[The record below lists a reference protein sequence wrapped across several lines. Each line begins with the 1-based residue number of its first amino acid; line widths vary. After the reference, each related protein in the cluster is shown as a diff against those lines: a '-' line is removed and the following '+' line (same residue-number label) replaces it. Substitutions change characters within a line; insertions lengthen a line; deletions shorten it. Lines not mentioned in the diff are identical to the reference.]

1 MISLFIIYNFIIV
14 LTLIIN
20 FLSIRYLFFLFFF
33 ISLTLS
39 SQKLDNDSIS
49 NFIRIEGDTL
59 IKGSIGLNE
68 VLLLPRR
75 PFKNSQQIRKY
86 LILKRKTLKVY
97 PYSVMASKRLNILN
111 TRLLII
117 KTKRE
122 RRRYTKIVQKF
133 LEDELTPKLS
143 KLTKS
148 EGQILIKLIYRQ
160 TGITTYNLVKNLRNG
175 VKAFLY
181 NTTARFFDLNL
192 KTEFNPEIILEDYY
206 IEDIIQRSVRDNLI
220 EYNEPKNKYDL
231 FKLKTLWDKQN

>member
-1 MISLFIIYNFIIV
+1 MFKQ
-14 LTLIIN
+14 
-20 FLSIRYLFFLFFF
+20 YLFFLFLFSTL
-33 ISLTLS
+33 ISS
-39 SQKLDNDSIS
+39 SQQIDDDTATDY
-49 NFIRIEGDTL
+49 IRIEGDT
-59 IKGSIGLNE
+59 IVKGSIGLNE

-75 PFKNSQQIRKY
+75 PFKNSEEIRKY
-86 LILKRKTLKVY
+86 LILKRKTIKVY
-97 PYSVMASKRLNILN
+97 PYSVMASRRLKSLN
-111 TRLLII
+111 NRLLVI

-122 RRRYTKIVQKF
+122 RRRYTRMVQKF
-133 LEDELTPKLS
+133 LEDELTPELS

>member
-1 MISLFIIYNFIIV
+1 MFKQ
-14 LTLIIN
+14 
-20 FLSIRYLFFLFFF
+20 YLFFLFLFSTL
-33 ISLTLS
+33 ISS
-39 SQKLDNDSIS
+39 SQQIDDDNATDY
-49 NFIRIEGDTL
+49 IRIEGDT
-59 IKGSIGLNE
+59 IVKGSIGLNE

-75 PFKNSQQIRKY
+75 PFKNSEEIRKY
-86 LILKRKTLKVY
+86 LILKRKTIKVY
-97 PYSVMASKRLNILN
+97 PYSVMASRRLKSLN
-111 TRLLII
+111 DRLLVI

-122 RRRYTKIVQKF
+122 RRRYTRMVQKF
-133 LEDELTPKLS
+133 LEDELTPELS

-206 IEDIIQRSVRDNLI
+206 IEDIIQRSIRDNLI

>member
-1 MISLFIIYNFIIV
+1 MFKQ
-14 LTLIIN
+14 
-20 FLSIRYLFFLFFF
+20 YLFFLFLFCTL
-33 ISLTLS
+33 ISS
-39 SQKLDNDSIS
+39 SQQIDNDTATDY
-49 NFIRIEGDTL
+49 IRIEGDT
-59 IKGSIGLNE
+59 IVKGSIGLNE

-75 PFKNSQQIRKY
+75 PFKNSEEIRKY
-86 LILKRKTLKVY
+86 LILKRKTIKVY
-97 PYSVMASKRLNILN
+97 PYSVMASRRLKSLN
-111 TRLLII
+111 NRLLVI

-122 RRRYTKIVQKF
+122 RRRYTRMVQKF
-133 LEDELTPKLS
+133 LEDELTPELS

>member
-1 MISLFIIYNFIIV
+1 M
-14 LTLIIN
+14 
-20 FLSIRYLFFLFFF
+20 
-33 ISLTLS
+33 
-39 SQKLDNDSIS
+39 
-49 NFIRIEGDTL
+49 
-59 IKGSIGLNE
+59 
-68 VLLLPRR
+68 
-75 PFKNSQQIRKY
+75 
-86 LILKRKTLKVY
+86 Y
-97 PYSVMASKRLNILN
+97 PYSVMASRRLKSLN
-111 TRLLII
+111 NRLLVI

-122 RRRYTKIVQKF
+122 RRRYTRMVQKF
-133 LEDELTPKLS
+133 LEDELTPELS

>member
-1 MISLFIIYNFIIV
+1 MFKQ
-14 LTLIIN
+14 
-20 FLSIRYLFFLFFF
+20 YLFFLFLFSTL
-33 ISLTLS
+33 ISS
-39 SQKLDNDSIS
+39 SQQIDDDTATDY
-49 NFIRIEGDTL
+49 IRIEGDT
-59 IKGSIGLNE
+59 IVKGSIGLNE

-75 PFKNSQQIRKY
+75 PFKNSEEIRKY
-86 LILKRKTLKVY
+86 LILKRKTIKVY
-97 PYSVMASKRLNILN
+97 PYSVMASRRLKSLN
-111 TRLLII
+111 NRLLVI

-122 RRRYTKIVQKF
+122 RRRYTRMVQKF
-133 LEDELTPKLS
+133 LEDELTPELS

-220 EYNEPKNKYDL
+220 EYNQPKNKYDL

>member
-1 MISLFIIYNFIIV
+1 MFKQ
-14 LTLIIN
+14 
-20 FLSIRYLFFLFFF
+20 YLFFLFIFSTL
-33 ISLTLS
+33 ISS
-39 SQKLDNDSIS
+39 SQQIDDDTATDY
-49 NFIRIEGDTL
+49 IRIEGDT
-59 IKGSIGLNE
+59 IVKGSIGLNE

-75 PFKNSQQIRKY
+75 PFKNSEQIRKY
-86 LILKRKTLKVY
+86 LILKRKTIKVY
-97 PYSVMASKRLNILN
+97 PYSVMASRRLKSLN
-111 TRLLII
+111 DRLLVI

-122 RRRYTKIVQKF
+122 RRRYTKMVQKF
-133 LEDELTPKLS
+133 LEDELTPELS

>member
-1 MISLFIIYNFIIV
+1 LFKQ
-14 LTLIIN
+14 
-20 FLSIRYLFFLFFF
+20 YLFFLFIFSTL
-33 ISLTLS
+33 ISS
-39 SQKLDNDSIS
+39 SQQIDDDTATDY
-49 NFIRIEGDTL
+49 IRIEGDT
-59 IKGSIGLNE
+59 IVKGSIGLNE

-75 PFKNSQQIRKY
+75 PFKNSEEIRKY
-86 LILKRKTLKVY
+86 LILKRKTIKVY
-97 PYSVMASKRLNILN
+97 PYSVMASRRLKSLN
-111 TRLLII
+111 NRLLVI

-122 RRRYTKIVQKF
+122 RRRYTRMVQKF
-133 LEDELTPKLS
+133 LEDELTPELS

-231 FKLKTLWDKQN
+231 FKLKTLWDKQNRL

>member
-1 MISLFIIYNFIIV
+1 MFKQ
-14 LTLIIN
+14 
-20 FLSIRYLFFLFFF
+20 YLFFLFLFSTL
-33 ISLTLS
+33 IST
-39 SQKLDNDSIS
+39 SQQIDDDTATDY
-49 NFIRIEGDTL
+49 IRIEGDT
-59 IKGSIGLNE
+59 IVKGSIGLNE

-75 PFKNSQQIRKY
+75 PFKNSEEIRKY
-86 LILKRKTLKVY
+86 LILKRKTIKVY
-97 PYSVMASKRLNILN
+97 PYSVMASRRLKSLN
-111 TRLLII
+111 NRLLVI

-122 RRRYTKIVQKF
+122 RRRYTRMVQKF
-133 LEDELTPKLS
+133 LEDELTPELS

>member
-1 MISLFIIYNFIIV
+1 MFKQ
-14 LTLIIN
+14 
-20 FLSIRYLFFLFFF
+20 YLFFLFLFSTL
-33 ISLTLS
+33 ISS
-39 SQKLDNDSIS
+39 SQQIDDDNATDY
-49 NFIRIEGDTL
+49 IRIEGDT
-59 IKGSIGLNE
+59 IVKGSIGLNE

-75 PFKNSQQIRKY
+75 PFKNSEEIRKY
-86 LILKRKTLKVY
+86 LILKRKTIKVY
-97 PYSVMASKRLNILN
+97 PYSVMASRRLKSLN
-111 TRLLII
+111 DRLLVI

-122 RRRYTKIVQKF
+122 RRRYTRMVQKF
-133 LEDELTPKLS
+133 LEDELTPELS

-192 KTEFNPEIILEDYY
+192 KTEFNPEIILDDYY

>member
-1 MISLFIIYNFIIV
+1 MFKQ
-14 LTLIIN
+14 
-20 FLSIRYLFFLFFF
+20 YLFFLFIFSTL
-33 ISLTLS
+33 ISS
-39 SQKLDNDSIS
+39 SQQIDDDTATDY
-49 NFIRIEGDTL
+49 IRIEGDT
-59 IKGSIGLNE
+59 IVKGSIGLNE

-75 PFKNSQQIRKY
+75 PFKNSEEIRKY
-86 LILKRKTLKVY
+86 LILKRKTIKVY
-97 PYSVMASKRLNILN
+97 PYSVMASRRLKSLN
-111 TRLLII
+111 NRLLVI

-122 RRRYTKIVQKF
+122 RRRYTRMVQKF
-133 LEDELTPKLS
+133 LEDELTPELS

-231 FKLKTLWDKQN
+231 FKLKTLWDKQNRL

>member
-1 MISLFIIYNFIIV
+1 LFKQ
-14 LTLIIN
+14 
-20 FLSIRYLFFLFFF
+20 YLFFLFIFSTL
-33 ISLTLS
+33 ISS
-39 SQKLDNDSIS
+39 SQQIDDDTATDY
-49 NFIRIEGDTL
+49 IRIEGDT
-59 IKGSIGLNE
+59 IVKGSIGLNE

-75 PFKNSQQIRKY
+75 PFKNSEEIRKY
-86 LILKRKTLKVY
+86 LILKRKTIKVY
-97 PYSVMASKRLNILN
+97 PYSVMASRRLKSLN
-111 TRLLII
+111 NRLLVI

-122 RRRYTKIVQKF
+122 RRRYTRMVQKF
-133 LEDELTPKLS
+133 LEDELTPELS

>member
-1 MISLFIIYNFIIV
+1 MFKQ
-14 LTLIIN
+14 
-20 FLSIRYLFFLFFF
+20 YLFFLFIFSTL
-33 ISLTLS
+33 ISS
-39 SQKLDNDSIS
+39 SQQIDDDTATDY
-49 NFIRIEGDTL
+49 IRIEGDT
-59 IKGSIGLNE
+59 IVKGSIGLNE

-75 PFKNSQQIRKY
+75 PFKNSEEIRKY
-86 LILKRKTLKVY
+86 LILKRKTIKVY
-97 PYSVMASKRLNILN
+97 PYSVMASRRLKSLN
-111 TRLLII
+111 NRLLVI

-122 RRRYTKIVQKF
+122 RRRYTRMVQKF
-133 LEDELTPKLS
+133 LEEELTPELS

>member
-1 MISLFIIYNFIIV
+1 MFKQ
-14 LTLIIN
+14 
-20 FLSIRYLFFLFFF
+20 YLFFLFLLSTL
-33 ISLTLS
+33 ISS
-39 SQKLDNDSIS
+39 SQQIDDDTVTDY
-49 NFIRIEGDTL
+49 IRIEGDT
-59 IKGSIGLNE
+59 IVKGSIGLNE

-75 PFKNSQQIRKY
+75 PFKNSEQIRKY
-86 LILKRKTLKVY
+86 LILKRKTIKVY
-97 PYSVMASKRLNILN
+97 PYSVMASRRLKSLN
-111 TRLLII
+111 DRLLVI

-122 RRRYTKIVQKF
+122 RRRYTRMVQKF
-133 LEDELTPKLS
+133 LEDELTPELS

-192 KTEFNPEIILEDYY
+192 KTEFNPEIILDDYY

>member
-1 MISLFIIYNFIIV
+1 MFKQ
-14 LTLIIN
+14 
-20 FLSIRYLFFLFFF
+20 YLFFLFLFSTL
-33 ISLTLS
+33 ISS
-39 SQKLDNDSIS
+39 SQQIDDDTVTDY
-49 NFIRIEGDTL
+49 IRIEGVT
-59 IKGSIGLNE
+59 IVKGSIGLNE

-75 PFKNSQQIRKY
+75 PFKNSEEIRKY
-86 LILKRKTLKVY
+86 LILKRKTIKVY
-97 PYSVMASKRLNILN
+97 PYSVMASRRLKSLN
-111 TRLLII
+111 NRLLVI

-122 RRRYTKIVQKF
+122 RRRYTRMVQKF
-133 LEDELTPKLS
+133 LEDELTPELS

>member
-1 MISLFIIYNFIIV
+1 MFKQ
-14 LTLIIN
+14 
-20 FLSIRYLFFLFFF
+20 YLFFLFLFNTL
-33 ISLTLS
+33 IST
-39 SQKLDNDSIS
+39 SQQIDDDTATDY
-49 NFIRIEGDTL
+49 IRIEGDT
-59 IKGSIGLNE
+59 IVKGSIGLNE

-75 PFKNSQQIRKY
+75 PFKNYEEIRKY
-86 LILKRKTLKVY
+86 LILKRKTIKVY
-97 PYSVMASKRLNILN
+97 PYSVMASRRLKSLN
-111 TRLLII
+111 NRLLVI

-122 RRRYTKIVQKF
+122 RRRYTRMVQKF
-133 LEDELTPKLS
+133 LEDELTPELS

>member
-1 MISLFIIYNFIIV
+1 MFKQ
-14 LTLIIN
+14 
-20 FLSIRYLFFLFFF
+20 YLFFLFLFSTL
-33 ISLTLS
+33 ISS
-39 SQKLDNDSIS
+39 SQQIDDDTATDY
-49 NFIRIEGDTL
+49 IRIEGDT
-59 IKGSIGLNE
+59 IVKGSIGLNE

-75 PFKNSQQIRKY
+75 PFKNSEEIRKY
-86 LILKRKTLKVY
+86 LILKRKTIKVY
-97 PYSVMASKRLNILN
+97 PYSVMASRRLKSLN
-111 TRLLII
+111 NRLLVI

-122 RRRYTKIVQKF
+122 RRRYTKMVQKF
-133 LEDELTPKLS
+133 LEDELTPELS

>member
-1 MISLFIIYNFIIV
+1 MFKQ
-14 LTLIIN
+14 
-20 FLSIRYLFFLFFF
+20 YLFFLFLFSTL
-33 ISLTLS
+33 ISS
-39 SQKLDNDSIS
+39 SQQIDDDTATDY
-49 NFIRIEGDTL
+49 IRIEGDT
-59 IKGSIGLNE
+59 IVKGSIGLNE

-75 PFKNSQQIRKY
+75 PFKNSEEIRKY
-86 LILKRKTLKVY
+86 LILKRKTIKVY
-97 PYSVMASKRLNILN
+97 PYSVMASKRLKSLN
-111 TRLLII
+111 DRLLVI

-122 RRRYTKIVQKF
+122 RRRYTRMVQKF
-133 LEDELTPKLS
+133 LEDELTPELS

>member
-1 MISLFIIYNFIIV
+1 MFKQ
-14 LTLIIN
+14 
-20 FLSIRYLFFLFFF
+20 YLFFLFLFSTL
-33 ISLTLS
+33 ISA
-39 SQKLDNDSIS
+39 SQQIDDDTTTDY
-49 NFIRIEGDTL
+49 IRIEGDT
-59 IKGSIGLNE
+59 IVKGSIGLNE

-75 PFKNSQQIRKY
+75 PFKNSEEIRKY
-86 LILKRKTLKVY
+86 LILKRKTIKVY
-97 PYSVMASKRLNILN
+97 PYSVMASRRLKSLN
-111 TRLLII
+111 NRLLVI

-122 RRRYTKIVQKF
+122 RRRYTRMVQKF
-133 LEDELTPKLS
+133 LEDELTPELS

>member
-1 MISLFIIYNFIIV
+1 MFKQ
-14 LTLIIN
+14 
-20 FLSIRYLFFLFFF
+20 YLFFLFLFSTL
-33 ISLTLS
+33 ISS
-39 SQKLDNDSIS
+39 SQQIDDDTATDY
-49 NFIRIEGDTL
+49 IRIEGDT
-59 IKGSIGLNE
+59 IVRGSIGLNE

-75 PFKNSQQIRKY
+75 PFKNSEEIRKY
-86 LILKRKTLKVY
+86 LILKRKTIKVY
-97 PYSVMASKRLNILN
+97 PYSVMASRRLKSLN
-111 TRLLII
+111 NRLLVI

-122 RRRYTKIVQKF
+122 RRRYTRMVQKF
-133 LEDELTPKLS
+133 LEDELTPELS

>member
-1 MISLFIIYNFIIV
+1 MFKQ
-14 LTLIIN
+14 
-20 FLSIRYLFFLFFF
+20 YLFFLFLFSTL
-33 ISLTLS
+33 ISS
-39 SQKLDNDSIS
+39 SQQIDHDTATDY
-49 NFIRIEGDTL
+49 IRIEGDT
-59 IKGSIGLNE
+59 IVKGSIGLNE

-75 PFKNSQQIRKY
+75 PFKNSEQIRKY
-86 LILKRKTLKVY
+86 LILKRKTIKVY
-97 PYSVMASKRLNILN
+97 PYSVMASKRLKSLN
-111 TRLLII
+111 DRLLVI

-122 RRRYTKIVQKF
+122 RRRYTRMVQKF
-133 LEDELTPKLS
+133 LEDELTPELS

-220 EYNEPKNKYDL
+220 EYNQPKNKYDL

>member
-1 MISLFIIYNFIIV
+1 MFKQ
-14 LTLIIN
+14 
-20 FLSIRYLFFLFFF
+20 YLFFLFLFSTL
-33 ISLTLS
+33 ISS
-39 SQKLDNDSIS
+39 SQQIDDDTATDY
-49 NFIRIEGDTL
+49 IRIEGDT
-59 IKGSIGLNE
+59 IVKGSIGLNE

-75 PFKNSQQIRKY
+75 PFKNSEQIRKY
-86 LILKRKTLKVY
+86 LILKRKTIKVY
-97 PYSVMASKRLNILN
+97 PYSVMASKRLKSLN
-111 TRLLII
+111 NRLLII

-122 RRRYTKIVQKF
+122 RRRYTRMVQKF
-133 LEDELTPKLS
+133 LEDELTPELS

-160 TGITTYNLVKNLRNG
+160 TGITTYNIVKNLRNG

-192 KTEFNPEIILEDYY
+192 KTEFNPEIILDDYY

>member
-1 MISLFIIYNFIIV
+1 MFKQ
-14 LTLIIN
+14 
-20 FLSIRYLFFLFFF
+20 YLFFLFLFSTL
-33 ISLTLS
+33 ISS
-39 SQKLDNDSIS
+39 SQQIDNDTATDY
-49 NFIRIEGDTL
+49 IRIEGDT
-59 IKGSIGLNE
+59 IVKGSIELNE

-75 PFKNSQQIRKY
+75 PIKNPDQIRKY
-86 LILKRKTLKVY
+86 LILKRKTIKVY
-97 PYSVMASKRLNILN
+97 PYSVMASKRLKSLN
-111 TRLLII
+111 NRLLII

-122 RRRYTKIVQKF
+122 RRRYTRMVQKF
-133 LEDELTPKLS
+133 LEDELTPELS

-148 EGQILIKLIYRQ
+148 EGQLLIKLIYRQ

-181 NTTARFFDLNL
+181 NTTAKFFDLNL
-192 KTEFNPEIILEDYY
+192 KTEFNPEIILDDYY

>member
-1 MISLFIIYNFIIV
+1 MFKQ
-14 LTLIIN
+14 
-20 FLSIRYLFFLFFF
+20 YLFFLFLFSTL
-33 ISLTLS
+33 ISS
-39 SQKLDNDSIS
+39 SQQIDHDTATDY
-49 NFIRIEGDTL
+49 IRIEGDT
-59 IKGSIGLNE
+59 IVKGSIGLNE

-75 PFKNSQQIRKY
+75 PFKNSEQIRKY
-86 LILKRKTLKVY
+86 LILKRKTIKVY
-97 PYSVMASKRLNILN
+97 PYSVMASKRLKSLN
-111 TRLLII
+111 NRLLII

-122 RRRYTKIVQKF
+122 RRRYTRMVQKF
-133 LEDELTPKLS
+133 LEDELTPELS
-143 KLTKS
+143 KLTRS

>member
-1 MISLFIIYNFIIV
+1 MFKQ
-14 LTLIIN
+14 
-20 FLSIRYLFFLFFF
+20 YLFFLFLFSTL
-33 ISLTLS
+33 ISS
-39 SQKLDNDSIS
+39 SQQIDNDTATDY
-49 NFIRIEGDTL
+49 IRIEGDT
-59 IKGSIGLNE
+59 IVRGSIGLNE

-75 PFKNSQQIRKY
+75 PFKNSEQIRKY
-86 LILKRKTLKVY
+86 LILKRKTIKVY
-97 PYSVMASKRLNILN
+97 PYSVMASKRLKSLN
-111 TRLLII
+111 DRLLII

-122 RRRYTKIVQKF
+122 RRRYTRMVQKF
-133 LEDELTPKLS
+133 LEDELTPELS

-160 TGITTYNLVKNLRNG
+160 TGITTYNIVKNLRNG

-192 KTEFNPEIILEDYY
+192 KTEFNPEIILDDYY

>member
-1 MISLFIIYNFIIV
+1 MFKQS
-14 LTLIIN
+14 
-20 FLSIRYLFFLFFF
+20 LFFLFLFSTL
-33 ISLTLS
+33 ISS
-39 SQKLDNDSIS
+39 SQQIGNDTATEY
-49 NFIRIEGDTL
+49 IRIEGDT
-59 IKGSIGLNE
+59 IVKGSIGLNE

-75 PFKNSQQIRKY
+75 PFKNSEQIRKY
-86 LILKRKTLKVY
+86 LILKRKTIKVY
-97 PYSVMASKRLNILN
+97 PYSVMASKRLKSLN
-111 TRLLII
+111 DRLLII

-122 RRRYTKIVQKF
+122 RRRYTRMVQKF
-133 LEDELTPKLS
+133 LEDELTPELS

-160 TGITTYNLVKNLRNG
+160 TGITPYNLIKNLRNG
-175 VKAFLY
+175 VKAFFY